1 MYIHTCIGW
10 QGLFVYTK
18 RLTRCAITS
27 GHALLILTP
36 TNPTI
41 QARVCYIVTWF
52 FSCTIRFLIIS
63 WVAVAGCIGGQC
75 IEIAFRVF
83 TTPAARIRQTLN
95 LSSGVVLTTRLIL
108 FTSVV
113 GFTLVWDTL
122 VPLECP
128 HIHLARLVPALI
140 PYYIPPSACLNSAV
154 LAEIPRGT
162 SKQRQGKTE

>member
-1 MYIHTCIGW
+1 MHTK
-10 QGLFVYTK
+10 Q
-18 RLTRCAITS
+18 LTRYAITS
-27 GHALLILTP
+27 GHALLIPTP

-41 QARVCYIVTWF
+41 QARVCFIVTWF
-52 FSCTIRFLIIS
+52 FSCTSRSWIIS
-63 WVAVAGCIGGQC
+63 WVAVAGYIGVQC
-75 IEIAFRVF
+75 IEIAFRML
-83 TTPAARIRQTLN
+83 TTHAARIRQTLN
-95 LSSGVVLTTRLIL
+95 LSSGVVPSTRLIL
-108 FTSVV
+108 FASVV

-128 HIHLARLVPALI
+128 HIHLARLVLALI